1 MEAALSVGKLL
12 LLASAFALLAGLI
25 FGGSRVERALDRLDE
40 DGWPAVVMGM
50 TSAMKMR
57 KKALPLTEIGTVA
70 EAVAVMGGDATV
82 ARHLGVHRSEL
93 TRMRRAGI
101 VDRGFFAQFFMTLTA
116 LGYSPR
122 PELFGLQ
129 SWRTVVLPG
138 GKPARRV
145 A

>member
-1 MEAALSVGKLL
+1 MTVGKLL
-12 LLASAFALLAGLI
+12 FVPLAFVLWAGLT
-25 FGGSRVERALDRLDE
+25 FGGSRVERAQEWLDD
-40 DGWPAVVMGM
+40 DAVPAVVMGM
-50 TSAMKMR
+50 TSALKMR
-57 KKALPLTEIGTVA
+57 KGPVPLAEIGTVA
-70 EAVAVMGGDATV
+70 EAVAVMGGDAKV

-93 TRMRRAGI
+93 TRMRRAGA

-116 LGYSPR
+116 LGYAPR

-138 GKPARRV
+138 GKPARLRRV

>member
-1 MEAALSVGKLL
+1 LTAGKLL
-12 LLASAFALLAGLI
+12 FGVLAFVLWAGLT
-25 FGGSRVERALDRLDE
+25 FGGSRVERALDWLDD
-40 DGWPAVVMGM
+40 DGVPAVVMGM

-57 KKALPLTEIGTVA
+57 KKTAPIAEIGTVA
-70 EAVAVMGGDATV
+70 EAVAVMGGDVKV

-93 TRMRRAGI
+93 TRMRRAGF
-101 VDRGFFAQFFMTLTA
+101 VDRGFFAQFFMSLAA
-116 LGYSPR
+116 LGYEPR
-122 PELFGLQ
+122 PELFGLR

>member
-1 MEAALSVGKLL
+1 MTAGKLL
-12 LLASAFALLAGLI
+12 FVVCAFLLWAGLI
-25 FGGSRVERALDRLDE
+25 FGGSRVERAQDWVDD
-40 DGWPAVVMGM
+40 DGVPAVVMGM
-50 TSAMKMR
+50 TSAQKMR
-57 KKALPLTEIGTVA
+57 KKALPLNEIGTVA
-70 EAVAVMGGDATV
+70 EAVAVMGGDVKV

-93 TRMRRAGI
+93 TRMRRAGV